1 MRERR
6 GLPLTLIR
14 ASRGSA
20 QAALVTR
27 VALLYARALGAHVTF
42 DDEFGIFVASG
53 MRRGFARGGT
63 TLGGVYL
70 TRRNTTR
77 AVLRH
82 EAIHADQWA
91 RHGLIFGPKYLCEEL
106 RHPGPRNAFE
116 IEAGLEDGGYRV

>member
-1 MRERR
+1 MRERC

-20 QAALVTR
+20 QAAFVTR
-27 VALLYARALGAHVTF
+27 VALIYARVLGADIAF

-53 MRRGFARGGT
+53 IRRGFARGGT

-91 RHGLIFGPKYLCEEL
+91 RHGLTFGPKYLCEEL

>member
-1 MRERR
+1 MPEHR
-6 GLPLTLIR
+6 GLPLIR

-20 QAALVTR
+20 QAAFVTR
-27 VALLYARALGAHVTF
+27 LALLYARLLGADVTF
-42 DDEFGIFVASG
+42 DPEFGIFVATG

-70 TRRNTTR
+70 TRRNIAR

-91 RHGLIFGPKYLCEEL
+91 RYGIVFGAKYLVEEI
-106 RHPGPRNAFE
+106 RHPGRKNRFE
-116 IEAGLEDGGYRV
+116 IEAGLADGGYTS